1 MKQSKPVT
9 QENNILSNITSC
21 MTLFILA
28 IATYAIAMFMLS
40 SSNYQTAVSVTST
53 IENRVL
59 NLRSE
64 FNKQAQLWNH
74 SSFVKLNRVEQERIW
89 KKFVV
94 SHHRIQAEAISTF
107 ADIKDDSKAK
117 QQLGMF
123 LGLYTDLST
132 RYEYQ
137 KQRME
142 IGDEVSFTSQ
152 RNMTALVNQSNTYL
166 DQTLKTL
173 RSEIVALNSNNNMLI
188 DSGSLASVVALA
200 LIIPMMLFLS
210 AGMYYRQRVL

>member
-1 MKQSKPVT
+1 MK
-9 QENNILSNITSC
+9 ENNLLSNITSG

-40 SSNYQTAVSVTST
+40 NNSYQTEVSVTST

-74 SSFVKLNRVEQERIW
+74 SSFVKLNNVEQEKVW
-89 KKFVV
+89 NKFVV
-94 SHHRIQAEAISTF
+94 SHNRVQAEAISIF
-107 ADIKDDSKAK
+107 ADIDEHSKAK
-117 QQLGMF
+117 QPLGMF

-142 IGDEVSFTSQ
+142 IGDEVSFTSE
-152 RNMTALVNQSNTYL
+152 RSMTALVNQSNTYL
-166 DQTLKTL
+166 DRTVKTL
-173 RSEIVALNSNNNMLI
+173 RSELTTLNSNNNLLI
-188 DSGSLASVVALA
+188 DNGSLASVVALA
-200 LIIPMMLFLS
+200 LILPMMLFLS
-210 AGMYYRQRVL
+210 AGMYYRQRIL

>member
-1 MKQSKPVT
+1 MKQSNHEVK
-9 QENNILSNITSC
+9 ENNILSNVTSG

-28 IATYAIAMFMLS
+28 IATYAIAMFMMS
-40 SSNYQTAVSVTST
+40 NNNYQTAVSVTST
-53 IENRVL
+53 IENRIL
-59 NLRSE
+59 KLRSE
-64 FNKQAQLWNH
+64 FNKQAQLWNS
-74 SSFVKLNRVEQERIW
+74 SSFIKLNRIEQEKIW
-89 KKFVV
+89 NKFVV
-94 SHHRIQAEAISTF
+94 SHNQIQAEAISVF
-107 ADIKDDSKAK
+107 ADINEHSKAK

-142 IGDEVSFTSQ
+142 IGDEVSFTSK
-152 RNMTALVNQSNTYL
+152 RSMAALVSQSNTYL

-173 RSEIVALNSNNNMLI
+173 RSELITLNSTNSILI
-188 DSGSLASVVALA
+188 DNGSMASVVALA

-210 AGMYYRQRVL
+210 AGMYYRQRIM